1 MLREDITG
9 LDSMLVICSE
19 FMVTRDWR
27 RLQIGSPWTL
37 ENYAQ
42 SPRSFIT
49 ENQGIP
55 RAQAYH
61 KPNQRLLLLCG
72 ELFASN
78 TDYPQGKM
86 NVLNPAQLTQHHE
99 ASKASVQSWTSE
111 TRCLRTKFV
120 ITSMPVGGAET
131 LLVNLIRRFDPKRIN
146 PSVVCLKEK
155 GPLGE
160 ELAAEFPVDSHLI
173 RSKLDIGVL
182 FRLAANF
189 RRNKIDAIVTVGAG
203 DKMFWGRLAARLAG
217 VPVVC
222 SALHS
227 TGWPDG
233 VGRLNRSLTFLTDA
247 FIGVAKAHGEFLVD
261 FEKFPSRK
269 VFVIPN
275 GIDTDRFRPD
285 SLCRE
290 SVREE
295 LGLGSRVKLVGIVAA
310 LRPEKNHALFVQ
322 AAIRVR
328 EQIPDAHFVIVGEG
342 PEREKIANLIKSLG
356 GLAFIHMLGN
366 RSDTPRILAAL
377 DAFVLS
383 SLNEA
388 SPVSILEALSCQVP
402 VVATNVGSVS
412 ESVINQWN
420 GFTFPSGDE
429 RMLVDRVVQL
439 LRDRDMNIELGQN
452 GREHVT
458 RNGSLDSMV
467 ELYEDLIHK
476 IWRSKIGKN
485 TR

>member
-1 MLREDITG
+1 
-9 LDSMLVICSE
+9 
-19 FMVTRDWR
+19 
-27 RLQIGSPWTL
+27 
-37 ENYAQ
+37 
-42 SPRSFIT
+42 
-49 ENQGIP
+49 
-55 RAQAYH
+55 
-61 KPNQRLLLLCG
+61 
-72 ELFASN
+72 
-78 TDYPQGKM
+78 M
-86 NVLNPAQLTQHHE
+86 NLLNPAQPILYHE
-99 ASKASVQSWTSE
+99 ASKAEKNGVRNSDA
-111 TRCLRTKFV
+111 RCLRTKFV

-131 LLVNLIRRFDPKRIN
+131 LLVNLIRRFDRDRIN

-160 ELAAEFPVDSHLI
+160 ELSAEYPVDSHLI
-173 RSKLDIGVL
+173 RSKLDFGVL

-189 RRNKIDAIVTVGAG
+189 RRNRTDAIVTVGAG
-203 DKMFWGRLAARLAG
+203 DKMFWGRLAAKLAG
-217 VPVVC
+217 VRVIC

-247 FIGVAKAHGEFLVD
+247 FIGVAKSHGEFLVN
-261 FEKFPSRK
+261 FERFPSNK

-285 SLCRE
+285 SSCRE

-295 LGLGSRVKLVGIVAA
+295 LGLASRAKLVGIVAA
-310 LRPEKNHALFVQ
+310 LRPEKNHSLFVH
-322 AAIRVR
+322 AAVKTRT
-328 EQIPDAHFVIVGEG
+328 QIPDAHFLIVGEG
-342 PEREKIANLIKSLG
+342 PEREKIAKLIESMG
-356 GLAFIHMLGN
+356 GLAFIHLLGN
-366 RSDTPRILAAL
+366 RSDTPRILASM

-429 RMLVDRVVQL
+429 RELVDRVVQL
-439 LRDRDMNIELGQN
+439 LTDRDMNIELGQN
-452 GREHVT
+452 GREHVI
-458 RNGSLDSMV
+458 RNGSLDNMV
-467 ELYEDLIHK
+467 ELYEDLIHN
-476 IWRSKIGKN
+476 IWSSKNGKKN
-485 TR
+485 R

>member
-1 MLREDITG
+1 
-9 LDSMLVICSE
+9 
-19 FMVTRDWR
+19 
-27 RLQIGSPWTL
+27 
-37 ENYAQ
+37 
-42 SPRSFIT
+42 
-49 ENQGIP
+49 
-55 RAQAYH
+55 
-61 KPNQRLLLLCG
+61 
-72 ELFASN
+72 
-78 TDYPQGKM
+78 M
-86 NVLNPAQLTQHHE
+86 NLLNPAQPILYHE
-99 ASKASVQSWTSE
+99 ASKAEKGVRNSDA
-111 TRCLRTKFV
+111 RCLRTKFV

-131 LLVNLIRRFDPKRIN
+131 LLVNLIRRFDRDRIN

-160 ELAAEFPVDSHLI
+160 ELSAEYPVDSHLI
-173 RSKLDIGVL
+173 RSKLDFGVL

-189 RRNKIDAIVTVGAG
+189 RRNRTDAIVTVGAG

-217 VPVVC
+217 VRVIC

-247 FIGVAKAHGEFLVD
+247 FIGVAKSHGEFLVN
-261 FEKFPSRK
+261 FERFPSNK

-285 SLCRE
+285 SSCRE

-295 LGLGSRVKLVGIVAA
+295 LGLASRAKLVGIVAA

-322 AAIRVR
+322 AAVKIRT
-328 EQIPDAHFVIVGEG
+328 QIPDAHFVIVGEG
-342 PEREKIANLIKSLG
+342 PERGKIAKLIDSLG

-377 DAFVLS
+377 DTFVLS

-412 ESVINQWN
+412 ETVINQWN

-429 RMLVDRVVQL
+429 RELVDRVVQL
-439 LRDRDMNIELGQN
+439 LKDRDMNIELGQN
-452 GREHVT
+452 GREHVI
-458 RNGSLDSMV
+458 RNGSLDNMV

-476 IWRSKIGKN
+476 IWSSKKVKN
-485 TR
+485 NP

>member
-1 MLREDITG
+1 
-9 LDSMLVICSE
+9 
-19 FMVTRDWR
+19 
-27 RLQIGSPWTL
+27 
-37 ENYAQ
+37 
-42 SPRSFIT
+42 
-49 ENQGIP
+49 
-55 RAQAYH
+55 
-61 KPNQRLLLLCG
+61 
-72 ELFASN
+72 
-78 TDYPQGKM
+78 M
-86 NVLNPAQLTQHHE
+86 NLLNPAQPILNHE
-99 ASKASVQSWTSE
+99 ASKAEKSVCNSDA
-111 TRCLRTKFV
+111 RCLRTKFV

-131 LLVNLIRRFDPKRIN
+131 LLVNLIRRFDRDRIN
-146 PSVVCLKEK
+146 PSVVCLKER

-160 ELAAEFPVDSHLI
+160 ELSAEFPVDSHLI
-173 RSKLDIGVL
+173 RSKLDFGVL

-189 RRNKIDAIVTVGAG
+189 RRNRTDAIVTVGAG

-217 VPVVC
+217 VRVIC
-222 SALHS
+222 AALHS

-247 FIGVAKAHGEFLVD
+247 FIGVAKSHGEFLVN
-261 FEKFPSRK
+261 FERFPSNK

-275 GIDTDRFRPD
+275 GIDTDRFRPE
-285 SLCRE
+285 SSCRE

-295 LGLGSRVKLVGIVAA
+295 LGLASRAKLVGIVAA

-322 AAIRVR
+322 AAVKIRT
-328 EQIPDAHFVIVGEG
+328 QIPDAHFLIVGEG
-342 PEREKIANLIKSLG
+342 PEREKIAKLIESMG

-429 RMLVDRVVQL
+429 RELVDRVVQL
-439 LRDRDMNIELGQN
+439 LKDRDMNIELGQN
-452 GREHVT
+452 GREHVI
-458 RNGSLDSMV
+458 RNGSLDNMV

-476 IWRSKIGKN
+476 IWSAKNGKN
-485 TR
+485 NR